1 MSTNQ
6 NTRIGVRVSPQL
18 RGKMEQA
25 VHSGRFKDFSELIR
39 VAIEKLLEV
48 TGTT

>member
-1 MSTNQ
+1 MNK
-6 NTRIGVRVSPQL
+6 RIGVRVSSEL

-25 VHSGRFKDFSELIR
+25 VKNGRFKDFSELIR

-48 TGTT
+48 TVTV